1 MYLTGRCISPYI
13 AISIPTLSLLE
24 IEASGLGLAKKE
36 KRGDLEDFSASVLP
50 SPSPLPEHEEEPLLF
65 WDTF

>member
-1 MYLTGRCISPYI
+1 MYLMGRCTSPSI
-13 AISIPTLSLLE
+13 AISLPTLSLLE

-36 KRGDLEDFSASVLP
+36 KRGDLEDFSASILS
-50 SPSPLPEHEEEPLLF
+50 SPFPLPEDEEEPLLF